1 MRVELWAKHL
11 LRSGEKT
18 KFPLVAAAHEDLCKS
33 VTIPIML
40 HKFSKKKKEGEF
52 PLLLNATAKMNFLI
66 ALTVL
71 ATISSSSSLPGP
83 SSPNLSYPL
92 PKAGHFL
99 PPYHNA

>member
-40 HKFSKKKKEGEF
+40 HQFSIKKRKF

-71 ATISSSSSLPGP
+71 ATISSSSLLPGP
-83 SSPNLSYPL
+83 
-92 PKAGHFL
+92 
-99 PPYHNA
+99 

>member
-1 MRVELWAKHL
+1 LGKAFAIN

-33 VTIPIML
+33 VTIPITL
-40 HKFSKKKKEGEF
+40 HKFSKKKREF

-71 ATISSSSSLPGP
+71 ATISSSLLPGP
-83 SSPNLSYPL
+83 
-92 PKAGHFL
+92 
-99 PPYHNA
+99 